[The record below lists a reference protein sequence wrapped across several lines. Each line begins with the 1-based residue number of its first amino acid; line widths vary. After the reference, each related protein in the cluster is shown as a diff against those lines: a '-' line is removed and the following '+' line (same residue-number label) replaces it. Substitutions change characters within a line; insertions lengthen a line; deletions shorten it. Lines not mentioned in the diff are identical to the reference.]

1 MQAPELTFFSGELP
15 WRDNRTGASS
25 VPVTIPPG
33 IYRVVW
39 AFSPRLRKHTYRL
52 LDVPARDGIL
62 IHASNLMGDP
72 AFGYHAQLLGC
83 ISLGEK
89 LGWMDKQKA
98 LLLSRP
104 AVRRFEE
111 VMKREPFELEVRN
124 V

>member
-1 MQAPELTFFSGELP
+1 MFSGELP
-15 WRDNRTGASS
+15 WRDNRPNASS
-25 VPVTIPPG
+25 IPITVPPG
-33 IYRVVW
+33 VYRVVW
-39 AFSPRLRKHTYRL
+39 ALSPRLRKWTYRL
-52 LDVPARDGIL
+52 LDVPNRDGIL

-72 AFGYHAQLLGC
+72 VLGYHAQLLGC

-98 LLLSRP
+98 LLLSAP

-111 VMKREPFELEVRN
+111 AMKREPFELEVRN